1 MDGNRRWAKNRFMPA
16 ALGHAAG
23 ARRVREI
30 VKACAEAGVPYLS
43 LFAFSTENWKRP
55 EEEVSS
61 LMGLFMTYLERE
73 VASMN
78 DNGVRLRVLGDV
90 GRFAQPLQAL
100 IRQAEAQTASN
111 TRITLLVCA
120 NYGGRWDV
128 VQAVQNWQ
136 AAHPN
141 QSIEDLTEE
150 VLAQHLSTAGMPELD
165 LLIRTGGESR
175 LSNFLIWQAAYAEL
189 YFTDCTIP
197 ADRIVG
203 EPGTGFQTAM
213 RTLDHTRVTI
223 AAQAVGV
230 AQGALDHALGYA
242 QERTLEQR
250 ATRKLLFGHLDTSP
264 REGTIGQHTNSTQPA
279 AGLCIRPRSALN
291 VSAYTG
297 CQIQTLLRITRNCAR
312 ATGADSRK
320 SDHHR

>member
-90 GRFAQPLQAL
+90 GRFSQPLQAL

-120 NYGGRWDV
+120 NYGGRWDMLH
-128 VQAVQNWQ
+128 AARAWQ
-136 AAHPN
+136 EAHPG
-141 QSIEDLTEE
+141 QSLQDMTEE
-150 VLAQHLSTAGMPELD
+150 GLAAHLSTADAPEVD

-175 LSNFLIWQAAYAEL
+175 ISNFLLWQAAYAEL
-189 YFTDCTIP
+189 FFTDDLWP
-197 ADRIVG
+197 DFKSARLH
-203 EPGTGFQTAM
+203 E
-213 RTLDHTRVTI
+213 
-223 AAQAVGV
+223 
-230 AQGALDHALGYA
+230 
-242 QERTLEQR
+242 
-250 ATRKLLFGHLDTSP
+250 
-264 REGTIGQHTNSTQPA
+264 
-279 AGLCIRPRSALN
+279 ALN
-291 VSAYTG
+291 WFAGRDRRFGSSAP
-297 CQIQTLLRITRNCAR
+297 I
-312 ATGADSRK
+312 
-320 SDHHR
+320 